1 MEIKKRKPTEEDE
14 AFSLNEERMIEEE
27 EHENAGQ
34 RDLGSDEFDEDPTD
48 SIEDDRVRGAGRQSL
63 DQLAIEREEGW
74 GLEEGRGGLRADRPD
89 QTVNDEEIESRE
101 SA

>member
-1 MEIKKRKPTEEDE
+1 MDNKKRNPNDEDE
-14 AFSLNEERMIEEE
+14 VFLLDDEKITEEE

-34 RDLGSDEFDEDPTD
+34 RDLGSDEFDGDPTD

-89 QTVNDEEIESRE
+89 QNVNDEEEEGRE

>member
-1 MEIKKRKPTEEDE
+1 MDIKKRNPNEEEE
-14 AFSLNEERMIEEE
+14 AFSLNEERLIEEE
-27 EHENAGQ
+27 EYENAGQ
-34 RDLGSDEFDEDPTD
+34 RDLGSDEFDGDPTE

-63 DQLAIEREEGW
+63 DQLALEREEGW

-89 QTVNDEEIESRE
+89 QNVNDEEEPGRE

>member
-1 MEIKKRKPTEEDE
+1 MDARKHHPNDEDGAFLLDEEK
-14 AFSLNEERMIEEE
+14 ATEEE
-27 EHENAGQ
+27 ENENAGQ
-34 RDLGSDEFDEDPTD
+34 RDLGSDEFDGDPTD

-63 DQLAIEREEGW
+63 DQLTIEREEGW

-89 QTVNDEEIESRE
+89 QSVNEEEDEARD

>member
-1 MEIKKRKPTEEDE
+1 MDTKKRNPSEEDE
-14 AFSLNEERMIEEE
+14 AFSLNEERLIEEE
-27 EHENAGQ
+27 EHVNAGQ

-48 SIEDDRVRGAGRQSL
+48 SMEDDRVRGAGRQSL
-63 DQLAIEREEGW
+63 EQLAIEREEGW

-89 QTVNDEEIESRE
+89 QTVNDEEITDRE